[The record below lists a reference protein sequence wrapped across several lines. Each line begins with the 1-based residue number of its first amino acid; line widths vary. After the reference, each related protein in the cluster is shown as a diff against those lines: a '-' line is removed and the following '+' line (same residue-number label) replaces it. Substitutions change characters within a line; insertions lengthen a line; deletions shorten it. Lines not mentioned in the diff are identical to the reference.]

1 QHVLVAVIFLAVQQ
15 HDDVRVL
22 LDGATVTEVGET
34 GDVRL
39 LLLHGAVQLR
49 QGDDRDVEIL
59 RHHHQVGAHLGHA
72 VVGARVGA
80 EAVVG
85 QSEVVEDH
93 EVDVPQPLRLVEH
106 VGHGGAGR
114 VVNVDGEMD
123 HLLAHQ
129 PQVLV
134 PLGVQ
139 LRVPGRATAV
149 DEGRGDAREL
159 GGGSANQGG
168 GRHLRTHHQYSFA
181 GSRHVGGHLQAPYR
195 FAHPWSRSHDH
206 QFTGAHAAAQQ
217 CIHPTQPGGNEGRG
231 VGLVP
236 VCND

>member
-1 QHVLVAVIFLAVQQ
+1 HVLVAVIFLAVQQ

-22 LDGATVTEVGET
+22 LDGTTVTEVGET

-59 RHHHQVGAHLGHA
+59 RHNQQVGAHLGHA

-139 LRVPGRATAV
+139 LRVPRRATAV
-149 DEGRGDAREL
+149 DERGGDACEL
-159 GGGSANQGG
+159 GARPSDQGG

-181 GSRHVGGHLQAPYR
+181 GSCHVVGDLQGPCR
-195 FAHPWSRSHDH
+195 L
-206 QFTGAHAAAQQ
+206 AHARAG
-217 CIHPTQPGGNEGRG
+217 T
-231 VGLVP
+231 
-236 VCND
+236 DD